1 MSYAIGSVPAHGL
14 TPIEDFN
21 QPLAKTLNEVSNRVS
36 QFESIGQSFAIAP
49 QSMKLF
55 TNDEA
60 ARLSDTLEKMNADQ
74 AAPIVSAISGL
85 VEEQGG
91 AAASRTLINQFAKEG
106 RPTRLSSALALATS
120 ANAVSKGYVK
130 EYLAGNAFL
139 TKQRG
144 RSRYE
149 QVSS

>member
-1 MSYAIGSVPAHGL
+1 MSFAINHVPAHGL
-14 TPIEDFN
+14 TTIEDFN

-55 TNDEA
+55 TNEEA
-60 ARLSDTLEKMNADQ
+60 ARLNDTLEKMNADQ

-91 AAASRTLINQFAKEG
+91 AAASRTLINQFTKDG
-106 RPTRLSSALALATS
+106 RPTKLSSAWP
-120 ANAVSKGYVK
+120 
-130 EYLAGNAFL
+130 
-139 TKQRG
+139 
-144 RSRYE
+144 
-149 QVSS
+149 